1 MPRTTTVFNNNR
13 TQAVRIPKDM
23 AYPPGTRLTI
33 EKHGDVITLR
43 PVKPSW
49 ASFFAIPVEPGDDDF
64 MRERPDVA
72 EQDRFGWMR
81 DKP

>member
-1 MPRTTTVFNNNR
+1 MPTTTTTTTTTVFNNNR

-23 AYPPGTRLTI
+23 AYPPGTRLII

-49 ASFFAIPVEPGDDDF
+49 ASFFAIPVEEGDDDF
-64 MRERPDVA
+64 MRERP
-72 EQDRFGWMR
+72 EIFE
-81 DKP
+81 